1 MTTMASP
8 NGPMNLDA
16 VTAQV
21 KRLINAQL
29 KQVCKSAG
37 LPVSGAKAALQ
48 TRIIDRMFLLFLF
61 DQYGSV
67 RDRHSCCST
76 LEEYFALPTYA
87 WVMC

>member
-1 MTTMASP
+1 MATP

-16 VTAQV
+16 VAAQV

-48 TRIIDRMFLLFLF
+48 TRIIGRMSLLLLRLLTKS
-61 DQYGSV
+61 SV
-67 RDRHSCCST
+67 SRYDPDT
-76 LEEYFALPTYA
+76 
-87 WVMC
+87 